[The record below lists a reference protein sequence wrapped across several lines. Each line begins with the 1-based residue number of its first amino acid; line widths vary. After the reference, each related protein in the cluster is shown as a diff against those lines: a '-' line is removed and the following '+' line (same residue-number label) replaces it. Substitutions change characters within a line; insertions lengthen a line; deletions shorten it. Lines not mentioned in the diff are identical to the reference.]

1 MLRSLAILFCLLP
14 MAGCVERTLTI
25 RSNPPGALVSVNG
38 EPDIG
43 RTPFTHDFTWYGDY
57 DLTFRKEGYETLKM
71 KGKVVAPFW
80 QWVPLDLVAEML
92 PLHLHDERVLTYSL
106 KPASTQPADPDRLMM
121 RAEDMRE
128 QLEGTR
134 RPTTRPK

>member
-1 MLRSLAILFCLLP
+1 MFRSLVILFLLAP
-14 MAGCVERTLTI
+14 VAGCVERTLTI

-57 DLTFRKEGYETLKM
+57 DITLRKEGYQTLKT
-71 KGKVVAPFW
+71 KGKLIAPLW
-80 QWVPLDLVAEML
+80 QWVPIDFAAEIL

-106 KPASTQPADPDRLMM
+106 KPASTQPVDPDRLMM
-121 RAEDMRE
+121 RAEDMRDR
-128 QLEGTR
+128 LESTH